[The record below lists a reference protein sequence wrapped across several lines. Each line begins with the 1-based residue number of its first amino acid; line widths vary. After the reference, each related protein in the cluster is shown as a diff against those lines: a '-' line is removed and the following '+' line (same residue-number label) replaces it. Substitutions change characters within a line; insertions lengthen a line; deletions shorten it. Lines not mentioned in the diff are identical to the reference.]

1 MRQVIDEMWSMKNI
15 IFNFAISDI
24 KIRYKSSVL
33 GIIWSLIEPLL
44 LLGVLFFVFSTLFK
58 FEIPN
63 FPIYLLL
70 GLITWNFFKNSTNFG
85 MSSLVNRAPLLTQIY
100 FPKAI
105 PAISGCLSASIML
118 VIELGIL
125 GIFMVI
131 LGYTPPLTIILL
143 PLVFL
148 MFLAIVLGI
157 SLPLSVLNVKYR
169 DVEFIWGIVIHAGF
183 FVTPIFYRFDMLP
196 ENIQNI
202 LQFLPTVQILTMAH
216 DLTLYGT
223 LPTPFTVIYSIF
235 MTIVILL
242 IGYGIFRKLQ
252 ARIVEEM

>member
-1 MRQVIDEMWSMKNI
+1 MWDMRNI
-15 IFNFAISDI
+15 LFNFAISDI

-70 GLITWNFFKNSTNFG
+70 GLIIWNFFKNSTNFAL
-85 MSSLVNRAPLLTQIY
+85 SSLVNRTPLLTQIY
-100 FPKAI
+100 LPKSI
-105 PAISGCLSASIML
+105 PAISACLSASIML
-118 VIELGIL
+118 IIELGVL
-125 GIFMVI
+125 GIFMMI
-131 LGYTPPLTIILL
+131 LGYTPPITVILL
-143 PLVFL
+143 PLVFV
-148 MFLAIVLGI
+148 MMLAIILGI

-169 DVEFIWGIVIHAGF
+169 DVEFIWGIIIHAGF

-196 ENIQNI
+196 EYLQNI
-202 LQFLPTVQILTMAH
+202 FQFLPTIQILTMAH

-223 LPTPFTVIYSIF
+223 LPSVNTVAYSIF
-235 MTIVILL
+235 MTAMILL
-242 IGYGIFRKLQ
+242 VGYGIFRKLQ
-252 ARIVEEM
+252 ARIVEEL

>member
-1 MRQVIDEMWSMKNI
+1 MRQIINEMWSMRHI

-24 KIRYKSSVL
+24 QIRYKSSVL

-70 GLITWNFFKNSTNFG
+70 GLITWNFFKNSTNFAL
-85 MSSLVNRAPLLTQIY
+85 SSLVNRTSLLTQIY
-100 FPKAI
+100 FPKSI
-105 PAISGCLSASIML
+105 PAISSCLSASIML

-125 GIFMVI
+125 GIFMII
-131 LGYTPPLTIILL
+131 LGYTPPLTIVLL

-148 MFLAIVLGI
+148 MMLAIVLGI
-157 SLPLSVLNVKYR
+157 SLPLSVLNAKYR
-169 DVEFIWGIVIHAGF
+169 DVEFIWGIIIHAGF

-196 ENIQNI
+196 EYLQNI
-202 LQFLPTVQILTMAH
+202 FQFLPTVQILTIAH

-223 LPTPFTVIYSIF
+223 IPSITTISYSIF
-235 MTIVILL
+235 MTL
-242 IGYGIFRKLQ
+242 IIMGVGYGIFRKLQ
-252 ARIVEEM
+252 ARIVEEL

>member
-1 MRQVIDEMWSMKNI
+1 MRAIIHEMWDMRNI
-15 IFNFAISDI
+15 LFNFAISDI

-70 GLITWNFFKNSTNFG
+70 GLIIWNFFKNSTNFAL
-85 MSSLVNRAPLLTQIY
+85 SSLVNRTPLLTQIY
-100 FPKAI
+100 LPKSI
-105 PAISGCLSASIML
+105 PAISACLSASIML
-118 VIELGIL
+118 IIELGVL
-125 GIFMVI
+125 GIFMMI
-131 LGYTPPLTIILL
+131 LGYTPPITVILL
-143 PLVFL
+143 PLVFV
-148 MFLAIVLGI
+148 MMLAIILGI

-169 DVEFIWGIVIHAGF
+169 DVEFIWGIIIHAGF

-196 ENIQNI
+196 EYLQNI
-202 LQFLPTVQILTMAH
+202 FQFLPTIQILTMAH

-223 LPTPFTVIYSIF
+223 LPSVNTVAYSIF
-235 MTIVILL
+235 MTAMILL
-242 IGYGIFRKLQ
+242 VGYGIFRKLQ
-252 ARIVEEM
+252 ARIVEEL